1 MSKFDMII
9 GYNAVKKELKQI
21 ADTLRNR
28 EYYEKLGVSAP
39 RGLLGYCHVYSA
51 H

>member
-28 EYYEKLGVSAP
+28 EYYEKNT
-39 RGLLGYCHVYSA
+39 VYSTCRCNVVLILWQ
-51 H
+51 